1 MPGPP
6 GRPEPDRGTDK
17 PSNDIRRRA
26 WIRGFLAERLKEA
39 FFRPQFF
46 IFLLVAVVSGG
57 FSYDLR
63 GETVFFETFGRDA
76 DLLLTILPRVGAAL
90 LIAGFIR
97 VLLPKEFV
105 ARWIGGQSG
114 LRGIVI
120 GAFAGMCTPGGPVA
134 AFSIIAALRTA
145 GADRGVLVAYAS
157 GWALLGL
164 QRIIVWEIP
173 FLGGDFA
180 LTRFVVS
187 APLPIISA
195 LLARRL
201 PIDLEA
207 GPEKGQPAP

>member
-1 MPGPP
+1 MSGPS
-6 GRPEPDRGTDK
+6 GRPAPDRGSDQK
-17 PSNDIRRRA
+17 SSDIRRREKIQA
-26 WIRGFLAERLKEA
+26 FLAERLREG
-39 FFRPQFF
+39 FFSPQFF
-46 IFLLVAVVSGG
+46 IILLIAVVSGV
-57 FSYDLR
+57 FSYQIR
-63 GETVFFETFGRDA
+63 GEAVFFETFGKDT
-76 DLLLTILPRVGAAL
+76 DLLLTILPRVSAAL

-114 LRGIVI
+114 LRGIII
-120 GAFAGMCTPGGPVA
+120 GAFAGMCTPGGPVT
-134 AFSIIAALRTA
+134 AFSIIAALKTA

-187 APLPIISA
+187 IPLPIISA

-201 PIDLEA
+201 PIDIDESR
-207 GPEKGQPAP
+207 EKGHPAP